1 MWIQAKKRKK
11 GQIKASVV
19 FAEKLPGFPLS
30 RE

>member
-1 MWIQAKKRKK
+1 VDPGKKKKK